1 MSAIEFT
8 PESFFDALWQD
19 YIQITPQA
27 SQIKQL
33 FEATDGVVINDHVA
47 FRTFADT
54 PLQLDNLEP
63 LILSLG
69 YERQD
74 SYEFKA
80 KKLRAH
86 SFIHPDPEVP
96 KIFCSELLT
105 DQLSEQAQAI
115 IGRYTKQIELKKLD
129 LSVFWSA
136 RHWDMPSFDD
146 YSTLMG
152 ETEYGAWL
160 LAIGVRVNHFTV
172 SINHLSSTDSIQ
184 DVLNRVKTAGF
195 AVNTAGGEIKGSP
208 QTLLEQGS
216 TMADRQH
223 YSFAG
228 GDEREIPT
236 CFYEFALRYPDANG
250 VVYQGFVEANAD
262 KIFESTHAS

>member
-1 MSAIEFT
+1 MSEAEFT
-8 PESFFDALWQD
+8 PESFFEALWQD
-19 YIQITPQA
+19 YIRITPQA
-27 SQIKQL
+27 GQIKQL
-33 FEATDGVVINDHVA
+33 FAATDGSVINDHVA

-69 YERQD
+69 YKRQD

-105 DQLSEQAQAI
+105 DQLSERAQSI
-115 IGRYTKQIELKKLD
+115 IARYTAQIEPKTLD

-136 RHWDMPSFDD
+136 RHWEMPSFAD
-146 YSTLMG
+146 YSALM
-152 ETEYGAWL
+152 EESEYGAWL

-172 SINHLSSTDSIQ
+172 SINHLSSSTSIE
-184 DVLNRVKTAGF
+184 DVLDRVKAAGF
-195 AVNTAGGEIKGSP
+195 AVNTVGGEVKGSP
-208 QTLLEQGS
+208 ATLLEQGS
-216 TMADRQH
+216 TMADRQR
-223 YSFAG
+223 YDFAG
-228 GDEREIPT
+228 GESHEIPT
-236 CFYEFALRYPDANG
+236 CFYEFALRYPDSQG